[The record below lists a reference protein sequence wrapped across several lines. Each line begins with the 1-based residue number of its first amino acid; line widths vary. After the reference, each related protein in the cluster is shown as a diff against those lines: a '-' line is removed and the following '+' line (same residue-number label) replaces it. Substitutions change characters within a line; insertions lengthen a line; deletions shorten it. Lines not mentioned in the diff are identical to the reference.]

1 MKSKVKPAKGSAR
14 TKRFDVGG
22 TVGALAG
29 LGTLAYLM
37 SRKKKGADESSDV
50 AARRASGAY
59 RGGAGTDTTTDTK
72 TDTTSDTTTDNKP
85 FVKPPSGVIFE
96 EDRQREDAR
105 QRALK
110 QSKGKGE
117 LVPEGADRKELYSDV
132 NARRTDIAPVVKK
145 KKDASAYTGQGMAGS
160 DKGGKKKAG
169 ADNAPAYTGQGMA
182 GSDTGAKKEPPVLK
196 AGESEAEAKARKA
209 ADRQKFLQS
218 QAGINRRGI
227 ATPGKDK
234 NRQERSKGRSANP
247 IQETI
252 DNAGKSMART
262 PQQKMSERA
271 REVQRRR
278 EEEMKSRYKK
288 GGAVK
293 KYANGGSVMASK
305 MGSVKTAKPSM
316 RSASSRA
323 DGIAQRGKTRA

>member
-1 MKSKVKPAKGSAR
+1 MKSKAKPTKGSAR

-59 RGGAGTDTTTDTK
+59 RGGAGTDTTTDT
-72 TDTTSDTTTDNKP
+72 TPTAD
-85 FVKPPSGVIFE
+85 
-96 EDRQREDAR
+96 DAGR
-105 QRALK
+105 QRALQ
-110 QSKGKGE
+110 QSKDPKSN
-117 LVPEGADRKELYSDV
+117 LVPEGADKDVLYESDKALV
-132 NARRTDIAPVVKK
+132 RTDDKKAAPVIKPKIPPKK
-145 KKDASAYTGQGMAGS
+145 RVDNTTQGSSTNTGVDAGIEAGQRKKS
-160 DKGGKKKAG
+160 DKPAAPTLKPGESRATGEGTLKPYPAAEAAKKKAEVR
-169 ADNAPAYTGQGMA
+169 ASKYTTPG
-182 GSDTGAKKEPPVLK
+182 DPNKKEATSK
-196 AGESEAEAKARKA
+196 AGVVLGGSTVR
-209 ADRQKFLQS
+209 S
-218 QAGINRRGI
+218 
-227 ATPGKDK
+227 DK
-234 NRQERSKGRSANP
+234 E
-247 IQETI
+247 
-252 DNAGKSMART
+252 
-262 PQQKMSERA
+262 KMGERA